1 MKNTMLT
8 GLAFA
13 DLCTGSIV
21 PPCMILTLIY
31 QLEDTTCQVQGF
43 VVTYF
48 HGVSLVMSAAISIDR
63 CSAISDPYT
72 YLAHLQ
78 VWRYSI
84 IVTSI
89 WIIPLPFAITPLLP
103 FQSLGFGSY
112 ELTSLCWLRLS
123 TNKYNYVALAALA
136 AGICS
141 VVTIIICCYV
151 IIFCIAYRKKNS
163 HIDSYGSIRKSIR
176 TAFLIVG
183 SNVFCW
189 LPLGVTC
196 SVSVIKYFVFQGEIR
211 INSQLESAVLLLPYS
226 NVAINPL
233 IYAGTNEILKERYA
247 KFGVRIYNYVS
258 NRLPLTA
265 SNAISDAA

>member
-1 MKNTMLT
+1 MAVVCNLFNLFHIFRSSTLRDIKNTMLT
-8 GLAFA
+8 GLAIA

-103 FQSLGFGSY
+103 FQSLGF
-112 ELTSLCWLRLS
+112 
-123 TNKYNYVALAALA
+123 A

-141 VVTIIICCYV
+141 VITIIICCYV
-151 IIFCIAYRKKNS
+151 IIFCIAYSKKNS

-189 LPLGVTC
+189 LPLGVTW

-233 IYAGTNEILKERYA
+233 IYAGTNEILKDRYA

-258 NRLPLTA
+258 DRLPLPA
-265 SNAISDAA
+265 SNAINDAA